1 MVQEYDE
8 MISEQ
13 YRDWRQESSEVKRIE
28 IAEFLL
34 SKTRYKN
41 ILKFVG
47 SASLFFRMIQ
57 Q

>member
-1 MVQEYDE
+1 MQEYDE